1 MKPKNSHCMNR
12 IRLIWTLCL
21 LMCGMAVSAQTY
33 ERVLRNNLWNDS
45 GNVTGVRQ
53 DSVSRSY
60 AELSGCYEGGEFRD
74 TWQATRSWSAGA
86 ATASIR
92 HMENMTLKGSF
103 AFTQTEGYDMCG
115 SMFIKPGFYPVDVLE
130 FTPGRKTLQTYAFD
144 GGISYDLGSNWRLG
158 AMMDFEAAN
167 IAKRKDLRH
176 SNWRLDMT
184 VSPGF
189 MYHSGDFAIGANYL
203 LRKTSETI
211 EAEQVGIAE
220 SSYNAFLDKGLMYG
234 VYSIW
239 TGSGLHL
246 QDAGVKGFPVKDF
259 SNGAAVQMQY
269 KGMYAE
275 VEYLHTSGS
284 IGEKE
289 YIWFLFPGNEV
300 NVRMGYA
307 HEAKHFA
314 RLEFGWKSGTL
325 DETVLEKIT
334 VGGITTVVGHG
345 QNKIQT
351 ESGLR
356 FRPEY
361 EYVSD
366 KVEVLAAAKVDISN
380 ETASQ
385 MYPYAMAQ
393 SLMTYG
399 ADVRVKTY
407 IGAFELAAKAG
418 YGAGK
423 VAEDNW
429 LTSEDSG
436 VQTSPYRLQDWYDRQ
451 MEYETAQRISVGLSL
466 RWNFWKGLYTEAEGS
481 WLHGFNLKYIDS
493 PNRYGATI
501 SIGMTF

>member
-1 MKPKNSHCMNR
+1 MNR

-45 GNVTGVRQ
+45 RNVTGVRQ

-60 AELSGCYEGGEFRD
+60 AELSGSYEGGEFKD
-74 TWQATRSWSAGA
+74 TWQASQGWSAGA
-86 ATASIR
+86 STASIR

-103 AFTQTEGYDMCG
+103 SFTQTEGYDMCG

-144 GGISYDLGSNWRLG
+144 GGISYDLGSNWRIG
-158 AMMDFEAAN
+158 AMMDFESSN

-184 VSPGF
+184 VAPGF
-189 MYHSGDFAIGANYL
+189 MYHAGDFAVGANYL

-246 QDAGVKGFPVKDF
+246 EDAGVKGFPVKGL
-259 SNGAAVQMQY
+259 SHGGAVQMQY
-269 KGMYAE
+269 KGLFAE
-275 VEYLHTSGS
+275 AEYLHTSGS

-300 NVRMGYA
+300 NVRLGYV
-307 HEAKHFA
+307 HDAKHFA
-314 RLEFGWKSGTL
+314 RIDFGWRARTL
-325 DETVLEKIT
+325 DETVLEKVT

-345 QNKIQT
+345 QNRIQK
-351 ESGLR
+351 ESGLT

-361 EYVSD
+361 EYVTE
-366 KVEVLAAAKVDISN
+366 KVEVLATAKIDISN
-380 ETASQ
+380 ETVSQ
-385 MYPYAMAQ
+385 MYPYVMAQ
-393 SLMTYG
+393 SLVTYG
-399 ADVRVKTY
+399 GDIRVKTY
-407 IGAFELAAKAG
+407 IGAFDLALKAG
-418 YGAGK
+418 YAAGK
-423 VAEDNW
+423 VNEENW

-451 MEYETAQRISVGLSL
+451 MEYAAASSMSAGLAL

-481 WLHGFNLKYIDS
+481 WQHAFNLKHIPA
-493 PNRYGATI
+493 PNRYGATLKL
-501 SIGMTF
+501 GYNF

>member
-1 MKPKNSHCMNR
+1 MNKLR
-12 IRLIWTLCL
+12 YIL
-21 LMCGMAVSAQTY
+21 LVGMLACGITAGAQTY
-33 ERVLRNNLWNDS
+33 ERVLRENLWNGSD
-45 GNVTGVRQ
+45 NVTGVRQ

-60 AELSGCYEGGEFRD
+60 AELSGSYEDGGFRD
-74 TWQATRSWSAGA
+74 TWQAARGWSAGA
-86 ATASIR
+86 VTASIR

-103 AFTQTEGYDMCG
+103 SFTQTEGYDMCG
-115 SMFIKPGFYPVDVLE
+115 SMFIKPGYYPVDVLE

-144 GGISYDLGSNWRLG
+144 GGISYDLGSNWRIG
-158 AMMDFEAAN
+158 AMMDFESAN
-167 IAKRKDLRH
+167 MAKRKDLRH

-184 VSPGF
+184 VAPGF
-189 MYHSGDFAIGANYL
+189 MYYTGDFAIGADYL

-246 QDAGVKGFPVKDF
+246 DDAGVKGFPVKDL
-259 SNGAAVQMQY
+259 SHGASVQMQY
-269 KGMYAE
+269 KGLFAE
-275 VEYLHTSGS
+275 VGYLHTSGS

-300 NVRMGYA
+300 NVRLGYA
-307 HEAKHFA
+307 HDAKHFA
-314 RLEFGWKSGTL
+314 RIDFGWRSRTL

-345 QNKIQT
+345 QNRIQT
-351 ESGLR
+351 ESVLK

-366 KVEVLAAAKVDISN
+366 RLEVLASAKIDISN

-385 MYPYAMAQ
+385 MYPYAMGQ
-393 SLMTYG
+393 SLVTYG
-399 ADVRVKTY
+399 GDVRVKTY
-407 IGAFELAAKAG
+407 MGAFDLAVKAG
-418 YGAGK
+418 YAAGN
-423 VAEDNW
+423 VTEENW

-436 VQTSPYRLQDWYDRQ
+436 VQTSPYRLQEWYDRQ
-451 MEYETAQRISVGLSL
+451 MEYTTASHMSIGLSL

-481 WLHGFNLKYIDS
+481 WQHAFDLQYISS
-493 PNRYGATI
+493 PNRYKAGLA
-501 SIGMTF
+501 IGITF

>member
-1 MKPKNSHCMNR
+1 MNR

-21 LMCGMAVSAQTY
+21 LMCSMAVSAQTY

-45 GNVTGVRQ
+45 HNVTGVRQ

-60 AELSGCYEGGEFRD
+60 AELAGTYEGGEFKD
-74 TWQATRSWSAGA
+74 TWQASQGWSTGA

-103 AFTQTEGYDMCG
+103 SFTQTEGYDMCG
-115 SMFIKPGFYPVDVLE
+115 SMFIKPGYYPVDVLE
-130 FTPGRKTLQTYAFD
+130 FTPGRKALQTYAFD
-144 GGISYDLGSNWRLG
+144 GGISYDLGSNWRIG
-158 AMMDFEAAN
+158 AMMDFESSN

-184 VSPGF
+184 VAPGF
-189 MYHSGDFAIGANYL
+189 MYHAGDFAVGANYL

-246 QDAGVKGFPVKDF
+246 EDAGVKGFPVKDL
-259 SNGAAVQMQY
+259 SHGAAVQVQY
-269 KGMYAE
+269 KGAFAE
-275 VEYLHTSGS
+275 VEYQHTSGS

-300 NVRMGYA
+300 NVRLGYA
-307 HEAKHFA
+307 HDAKHFA
-314 RLEFGWKSGTL
+314 RIDFGWRSHTL

-345 QNKIQT
+345 QNRIQS
-351 ESGLR
+351 ESGLK

-366 KVEVLAAAKVDISN
+366 RLEVLASAKVDISK

-385 MYPYAMAQ
+385 MFPYVMAQ
-393 SLMTYG
+393 SLVAYG
-399 ADVRVKTY
+399 GDIRVKTY

-418 YGAGK
+418 YAVGK
-423 VAEDNW
+423 VTEETW
-429 LTSEDSG
+429 MTSEDSG
-436 VQTSPYRLQDWYDRQ
+436 VQTSPYRLQEWYDRQ
-451 MEYETAQRISVGLSL
+451 MEYATASRMNMGLSL

-481 WLHGFNLKYIDS
+481 WLHAFNLKYIPA
-493 PNRYGATI
+493 PNRYGLSLTL
-501 SIGMTF
+501 GYDF

>member
-1 MKPKNSHCMNR
+1 MNR
-12 IRLIWTLCL
+12 IRLISLLCL
-21 LMCGMAVSAQTY
+21 LLCGMAVSAQTY

-45 GNVTGVRQ
+45 YNVTGVRQ

-60 AELSGCYEGGEFRD
+60 AELSGTYEDGGFRN
-74 TWQATRSWSAGA
+74 TWQAARAWSAGA
-86 ATASIR
+86 TTASIR
-92 HMENMTLKGSF
+92 HLENMTLKGSF
-103 AFTQTEGYDMCG
+103 SFTQTEGYDMCG
-115 SMFIKPGFYPVDVLE
+115 SMFIKPGFYPVDVME

-144 GGISYDLGSNWRLG
+144 GGISYDLGSNWCIG
-158 AMMDFEAAN
+158 AMMDFESAN
-167 IAKRKDLRH
+167 MAKRKDLRH

-184 VSPGF
+184 VAPGF
-189 MYHSGDFAIGANYL
+189 MYHEGDFAIGANYL

-246 QDAGVKGFPVKDF
+246 EDAGVKGFPVKDL
-259 SNGAAVQMQY
+259 SHGAAVQMQY
-269 KGMYAE
+269 KGLFAE

-300 NVRMGYA
+300 NARLGYA
-307 HEAKHFA
+307 HETDKAKHFA
-314 RLEFGWKSGTL
+314 RLGFGWKSGTL

-334 VGGITTVVGHG
+334 VGGVTTVVGHG
-345 QNKIQT
+345 QNRIQT
-351 ESGLR
+351 ENALK

-366 KVEVLAAAKVDISN
+366 KVEVLASAKIDISK

-385 MYPYAMAQ
+385 MYPYVMAQ

-399 ADVRVKTY
+399 ADARVKTH
-407 IGAFELAAKAG
+407 IGAFDLAVKAG
-418 YGAGK
+418 YTAGK
-423 VAEDNW
+423 VTEEDW

-436 VQTSPYRLQDWYDRQ
+436 VQTSPYRLQEWYDRQ
-451 MEYETAQRISVGLSL
+451 MEYATAARMNLGLSL
-466 RWNFWKGLYTEAEGS
+466 RWNFWKGLYAEAEGS
-481 WLHGFNLKYIDS
+481 WLHSFDLQYISS
-493 PNRYGATI
+493 PNRYKAGLA
-501 SIGMTF
+501 IGITF